1 MTEKDK
7 LMTELQ
13 DTFVC
18 LLKHIREIT
27 NSESSSNIDAQLLPE
42 LIKAT
47 AALARCIEIVVILSL
62 WLVASL
68 TAGPPCG
75 GVENLRYWW

>member
-27 NSESSSNIDAQLLPE
+27 NSESSSNNDAQLLPE

-62 WLVASL
+62 WLCCFFNCRSPL
-68 TAGPPCG
+68 LG
-75 GVENLRYWW
+75 G